1 MRKCKLC
8 GGKAE
13 LITSE
18 DMIINK
24 YVQGYK
30 VICSAVG
37 CLNCTDWYGTEA
49 QAISAWQESNKKPR

>member
-37 CLNCTDWYGTEA
+37 CLNSTDWYETDA
-49 QAISAWQESNKKPR
+49 QAISAWQELNKKTS